1 MNIKEIKYSIKRL
14 KRMKKDLRSG
24 TPERID
30 LHRQIQAL
38 KDKLQAQQ
46 SVDKDKEAVIKEI
59 LHYEPELDD
68 IIDLYSHTIE
78 NLNHHLVR
86 LKEKEKVKCLKQE
99 SS

>member
-1 MNIKEIKYSIKRL
+1 MDSREIKKQL
-14 KRMKKDLRSG
+14 RMLRKMKLACRAG

-46 SVDKDKEAVIKEI
+46 SVDKDKEVIVKEI
-59 LHYEPELDD
+59 LRYEPELDD

-78 NLNHHLVR
+78 NLNHHLAK
-86 LKEKEKVKCLKQE
+86 LKEKEKAKCLNQE
-99 SS
+99 